1 MIEKIDFE
9 TYLYISK
16 KEFQIFVLDIKKSK
30 NLYSEKLKI
39 DCQFDFKNS
48 NSLINFLDNNI
59 YKIEKLVG
67 NLEGAYSRRINIQ
80 HRLVYQVYEEE
91 KIIKVI
97 RMWTHYD

>member
-1 MIEKIDFE
+1 MIEKLDFE

-16 KEFQIFVLDIKKSK
+16 NEFQIFVLDIKKSK

-39 DCQFDFKNS
+39 DYQFDFKNS

-67 NLEGAYSRRINIQ
+67 NFIKNII
-80 HRLVYQVYEEE
+80 LILNIE
-91 KIIKVI
+91 KTLKVNI
-97 RMWTHYD
+97 GSKKKIMKT

>member
-1 MIEKIDFE
+1 MIEKLDFE

-16 KEFQIFVLDIKKSK
+16 NEFQIFVLDIKKSK

-67 NLEGAYSRRINIQ
+67 NFIKNII
-80 HRLVYQVYEEE
+80 LILNIE
-91 KIIKVI
+91 KTLKVNI
-97 RMWTHYD
+97 GSKKKIMKT

>member
-1 MIEKIDFE
+1 MIEKLDFE

-16 KEFQIFVLDIKKSK
+16 NEFQIFVLDIKKSK

-39 DCQFDFKNS
+39 DYQFDSKNS

-67 NLEGAYSRRINIQ
+67 NFIKNII
-80 HRLVYQVYEEE
+80 LILNIE
-91 KIIKVI
+91 KTLKVNI
-97 RMWTHYD
+97 GSKKKIMKT